1 MGVGLHTVVL
11 LSVLAAE
18 GAFLSCLPVVD
29 HMEVD
34 CQAEALGLASVDL
47 VQGQGGHPEEAWGVV
62 DQEAVDLEAV
72 DLGAFE
78 EVGLDSWG
86 GVDLDSLGEAVLGG
100 HDSCEV
106 PQADH
111 EVGLDSLEEAVLD
124 SLEEVRLGSFEE
136 AVLGSLEEA
145 DLDSEEVAGHDS
157 CLAHQE
163 VHQEVHREAHQEGL
177 ERVHRS

>member
-1 MGVGLHTVVL
+1 VGVGLHTVVL
-11 LSVLAAE
+11 LLMLAAE

-34 CQAEALGLASVDL
+34 CPAEALGLASVDL
-47 VQGQGGHPEEAWGVV
+47 VQGQGGHPEEAWGV
-62 DQEAVDLEAV
+62 VDLEAV

-100 HDSCEV
+100 RDSCEV

-111 EVGLDSLEEAVLD
+111 EVGLDSLEEAVLG
-124 SLEEVRLGSFEE
+124 SLEEVGLGSLEE

-163 VHQEVHREAHQEGL
+163 VHQEVHQEAHQEGL
-177 ERVHRS
+177 GRVHRS